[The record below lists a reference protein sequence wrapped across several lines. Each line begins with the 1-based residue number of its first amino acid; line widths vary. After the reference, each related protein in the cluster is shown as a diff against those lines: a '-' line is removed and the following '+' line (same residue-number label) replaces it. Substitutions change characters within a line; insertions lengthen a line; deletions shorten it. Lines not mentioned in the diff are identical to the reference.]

1 MNSAPV
7 TALIARFLP
16 DKAQVVPRLRW
27 FAANVQR
34 ALGSRGTIALLVIAA
49 ALATQLGV
57 INPGNEGITMRLAEA
72 QAGISVKPDAVQN
85 KAPSMMNQLATTDT
99 FDVRL
104 ETLIATLKSH
114 RLLIQDLQ
122 FQYSPVDE
130 NKLQRLEVELPMFG
144 TYLMLREVLPTLL
157 EQPAVRVESVS
168 LTRKKIGDPVTE
180 IRLKIS
186 LLGVKK

>member
-1 MNSAPV
+1 MSGLQV
-7 TALIARFLP
+7 STLIARFLP

-57 INPGNEGITMRLAEA
+57 INPGNEGIAIRLAEA

-99 FDVRL
+99 FDARL
-104 ETLIATLKSH
+104 EALISTLKSH
-114 RLLIQDLQ
+114 RLLIQDVQ
-122 FQYSPVDE
+122 YQYSPVDE
-130 NKLQRLEVELPMFG
+130 NRLQRLEIELPMFG
-144 TYLMLREVLPTLL
+144 TYPMLREVLPTLL
-157 EQPAVRVESVS
+157 AQPAVRVESVS

-180 IRLKIS
+180 IRLKLS
-186 LLGVKK
+186 LLGVRK